1 MTLDY
6 CIRLID
12 LPYGVH
18 GCVSEDAD
26 GFYSVYVNARDSAE
40 RQRKAAEHERR
51 HIENNDFAKS
61 DVVEAEE
68 ENEKN

>member
-6 CIRLID
+6 CVRLID

-26 GFYSVYVNARDSAE
+26 GFYSVYVNAKDSRE
-40 RQRKAAEHERR
+40 RQYKALDHERR
-51 HIENNDFAKS
+51 HIENNDFSLS
-61 DVVEAEE
+61 DVVEAEGE
-68 ENEKN
+68 HEKS